1 CSRPL
6 QVPRTAGRGPCA
18 AGRDPRGP
26 GSGPYPWVRQ
36 RRGTVT
42 VSRLRRVPKRAY
54 LRAAGS
60 AHPGDARE
68 RILLAAAV
76 ADLRQDLY
84 GQHCL
89 LAALIEA
96 LAARGLIDEEDLR
109 RRVLEDAAAGL
120 RVRAREPPAGRPAE
134 PGAGPA
140 FRADSAS

>member
-1 CSRPL
+1 
-6 QVPRTAGRGPCA
+6 
-18 AGRDPRGP
+18 
-26 GSGPYPWVRQ
+26 
-36 RRGTVT
+36 VT

-54 LRAAGS
+54 LSAAGR

-120 RVRAREPPAGRPAE
+120 RVQEPDPPAGPPAE

-140 FRADSAS
+140 FRADSSS